1 MINSKYTIIPCYINK
16 LLYAV
21 NLRNESSFFATF
33 LGVKKNKS
41 LRISCH
47 SSKTKTKIYNVHL
60 SFSEHPEFIAFL
72 T

>member
-41 LRISCH
+41 LRTS
-47 SSKTKTKIYNVHL
+47 L
-60 SFSEHPEFIAFL
+60 S
-72 T
+72 